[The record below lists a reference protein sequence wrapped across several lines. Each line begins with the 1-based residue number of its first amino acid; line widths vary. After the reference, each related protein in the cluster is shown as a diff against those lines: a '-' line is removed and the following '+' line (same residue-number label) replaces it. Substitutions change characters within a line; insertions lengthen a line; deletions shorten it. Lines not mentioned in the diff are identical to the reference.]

1 MRAAGPLDHSRVGGD
16 GCAQG
21 VRVVSSSHGVHGSG
35 RELGVLVEQ
44 GGGVEGSLPGLDAV
58 RRAGMG
64 QEPVDEV
71 RLLVR
76 GAGLNGWPEVPVDRL
91 HVLAELGPAREAVAL
106 GNGELGAAELGVGV
120 GRLALPVE
128 IPGLVAQVLQARSAW
143 QVARCHDTPLGHA
156 CVRIS
161 GPRRVSVGHCCRAQV
176 GSALPADRVR
186 PARSCERS
194 SAPRRGADHRAHA
207 CREGSD
213 SAQCRAFRA

>member
-1 MRAAGPLDHSRVGGD
+1 MSYELASLA
-16 GCAQG
+16 GCALGPTFGSMQRIG
-21 VRVVSSSHGVHGSG
+21 VGPSHT
-35 RELGVLVEQ
+35 VLVT
-44 GGGVEGSLPGLDAV
+44 GL
-58 RRAGMG
+58 G
-64 QEPVDEV
+64 PVGEV
-71 RLLVR
+71 RLFVR
-76 GAGLNGWPEVPVDRL
+76 GAGLNRWPEVPVDRL
-91 HVLAELGPAREAVAL
+91 DVLAELGPARQAVAL

-128 IPGLVAQVLQARSAW
+128 VPGLVAQVLQARSAW

-194 SAPRRGADHRAHA
+194 SAPREAPTTALTPVGRGRTVPSAAHSAPSPERRIAPSRA
-207 CREGSD
+207 
-213 SAQCRAFRA
+213 